1 MSTVVR
7 NKKGDQLVLSD
18 PYKDI
23 ERFSGK
29 SFCYIDVI
37 FGDKSGE
44 GAQIEEFKIYDS
56 IINLLSK
63 EI

>member
-1 MSTVVR
+1 MSVVIR

-23 ERFSGK
+23 ERFTEK

-37 FGDKSGE
+37 SGDKIAE
-44 GAQIEEFKIYDS
+44 GAQIEECKIYDS